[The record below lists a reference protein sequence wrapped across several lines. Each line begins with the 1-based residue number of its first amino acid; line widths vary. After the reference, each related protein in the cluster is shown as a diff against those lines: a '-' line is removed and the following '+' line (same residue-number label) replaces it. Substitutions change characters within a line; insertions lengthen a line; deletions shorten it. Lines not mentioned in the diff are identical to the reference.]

1 MNKTRILTASILALS
16 LGATGTVLAKAHDQG
31 VADGSDNPDNTGQ
44 LLQTLPNGVSTLVKD
59 GAQGAGAS
67 SAQGDNQVEPV
78 VNGEPD

>member
-1 MNKTRILTASILALS
+1 MKTKQIVTGSLLALS
-16 LGATGTVLAKAHDQG
+16 LAATGAVMAKAHDQG

-59 GAQGAGAS
+59 GAQGDSAS
-67 SAQGDNQVEPV
+67 EARGDNRVTPV